1 MFLHGADASE
11 HDDGHIHDT
20 PMSVNATG
28 TLGGSQVER
37 SRRENRGAV
46 GGEVVI
52 NILISFY
59 TVNIMFYIVYFLIV
73 QT

>member
-28 TLGGSQVER
+28 TLGGRR
-37 SRRENRGAV
+37 SSAEDARIEAP
-46 GGEVVI
+46 
-52 NILISFY
+52 
-59 TVNIMFYIVYFLIV
+59 
-73 QT
+73 